1 MELEIKKKL
10 NILVQLAESDNH
22 FAEAEWDVISQA
34 ARINNFPIEG
44 VFEIMRK
51 PEPIGVIEKLD
62 NDTRFEYLHTCV
74 ELIMAD
80 HKLYDCELAFCKNIA
95 SKLHLKE
102 EAVDFLVEHFEKKT
116 YSQLRADV
124 LEAYY

>member
-1 MELEIKKKL
+1 MDLLIKKKL
-10 NILVQLAESDNH
+10 NILVQLAESDKH
-22 FAEAEWDVISQA
+22 FAEAEWNVISQTA
-34 ARINNFPIEG
+34 KINNFPIEE

-51 PEPIGVIEKLD
+51 PEPIGLLEKLD

-80 HKLYDCELAFCKNIA
+80 NKLLECELAFCKSIA

-102 EAVDFLVEHFEKKT
+102 EAVDFLVEHLEKKT
-116 YSQLRADV
+116 YSQLRAEV
-124 LEAYY
+124 LQGYN